1 MDLKFKHPVYYV
13 GVQTGDF
20 ENRDYHMTLVTHIE
34 NYPHHIWE
42 AKNSEKPLAFTS
54 KKLAEELAIGIQLNG
69 TFACVMICGDEL
81 TGQPFIKHDK

>member
-13 GVQTGDF
+13 GVQTGQDK
-20 ENRDYHMTLVTHIE
+20 DYHLTLVTHIE

-54 KKLAEELAIGIQLNG
+54 KKRAEELAFCIQLNG
-69 TFACVMICGDEL
+69 TFACVVMCGNKL
-81 TGQPFIKHDK
+81 TGQPFVKHEE